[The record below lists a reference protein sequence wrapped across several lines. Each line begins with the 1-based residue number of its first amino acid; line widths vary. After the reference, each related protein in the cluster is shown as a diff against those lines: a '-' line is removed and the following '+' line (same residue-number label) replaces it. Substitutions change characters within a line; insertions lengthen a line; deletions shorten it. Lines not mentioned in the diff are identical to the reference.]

1 MKRPQ
6 QHILLVITAALV
18 FTWGYTE
25 ASSYAL
31 NLGAAHHDARCPDHG
46 QQDAAIRVG

>member
-6 QHILLVITAALV
+6 RNILLGITAALV
-18 FTWGYTE
+18 FIWGYAE

-46 QQDAAIRVG
+46 QQVDAIRVG